1 MTDFNTPPT
10 KDEIQYARD
19 VIQGKRKWD
28 ARIIIGFAIFGALFG
43 ILVGFSSAQANNESL
58 DICLLYTSYIVD
70 IYKAMQYIVGIM

>member
-43 ILVGFSSAQANNESL
+43 ILVGFSSAQAIMN
-58 DICLLYTSYIVD
+58 LLILVLLCYVREY
-70 IYKAMQYIVGIM
+70 AQQHLQ

>member
-43 ILVGFSSAQANNESL
+43 ILVGFSSAQEIMN
-58 DICLLYTSYIVD
+58 LLILVLLCYVREY
-70 IYKAMQYIVGIM
+70 AQQHLQ

>member
-43 ILVGFSSAQANNESL
+43 ILVGFLALKQIMNLLILVLLCYVREYAQQHL
-58 DICLLYTSYIVD
+58 
-70 IYKAMQYIVGIM
+70 Q

>member
-28 ARIIIGFAIFGALFG
+28 ARIIIGFAIFGAFLGSLLVFLALKQIMNLL
-43 ILVGFSSAQANNESL
+43 ILVLLCYVREYAQQHL
-58 DICLLYTSYIVD
+58 
-70 IYKAMQYIVGIM
+70 Q